1 MTRVLRRPRAMRASP
16 RRPTSVSLA
25 RARLRSEVR
34 QKGQETVALV
44 ARYQDRATGL
54 LRDAVKR
61 MPDDQRASFWRD
73 VVAADPALR
82 ALRRRVSAVDGSGDA
97 QKSSL
102 APAGRGWPKAG

>member
-1 MTRVLRRPRAMRASP
+1 LYNAARVYA
-16 RRPTSVSLA
+16 LA
-25 RARLRSEVR
+25 AVVAAAEVR
-34 QKGQETVALV
+34 KKGQETVTLV

-54 LRDAVKR
+54 LQESLKR

-73 VVAADPALR
+73 IVPADPALR
-82 ALRRRVSAVDGSGDA
+82 ALRRRVSALDGWSDG